1 MGLFGL
7 FSKGAPDLKQA
18 LGEIQETLL
27 RPRPNP
33 YWGTHIAL
41 RIDTAAGGRELLK
54 RLSSVVK
61 SVASG
66 QTDPNWTLV
75 ALSFAG
81 LKALGLPEEVLD
93 SFPREFKAGMKA
105 RADQLKDVGANA
117 PQHWQAPF
125 DEQEVHIAVS
135 VFSINE
141 QAWREGLAQAKHQL
155 EQLQGV
161 SLIASTDFGG
171 PAGEVN
177 PFGYRDGFTF
187 PAIKGLPNRGLN
199 GQDHPIAL
207 GEFILGHPSE
217 TGVPHLKPQ
226 PDILA
231 DNSSFM
237 VLRRYSSHLG
247 AFNDFLHANAK
258 TPEEQELLAAKLV
271 GRWRS
276 GAPLALAPE
285 KDDPELGA
293 DDKRNNDF
301 DYADDPDG
309 LKTPRGAHIRR
320 VNPRQGKLAILTD
333 VNVHRMIRNGTT
345 FGPAFDPQATAAD
358 DKDAGR
364 GIFFMLI
371 SAKACETFEF
381 LQKEWVE
388 NGNFQSLGKE
398 KDPILGQQ
406 EEGAIFTIPK
416 QPVRQRIHGIQ
427 TFNVLT
433 GGEYFFVPSLPAL
446 QWLSEEHT

>member
-1 MGLFGL
+1 MSLFHRSPKL
-7 FSKGAPDLKQA
+7 DESLMQA

-27 RPRPNP
+27 RPRPTP
-33 YWGTHIAL
+33 YWGTHLAFS
-41 RIDTAAGGRELLK
+41 IDTAEGGRELIK
-54 RLSSVVK
+54 RLSTVVK
-61 SVASG
+61 SVATG

-75 ALSFAG
+75 SLSFAG
-81 LKALGLPEEVLD
+81 LQALELPQDVLD

-105 RADQLKDVGANA
+105 RAIQLRDVGVNA
-117 PQHWQAPF
+117 PEHWQAPF
-125 DEQEVHIAVS
+125 DEHEIHLTVS

-141 QAWREGLAQAKHQL
+141 QAWQEGLAKAKQQF
-155 EQLQGV
+155 EQLNGV
-161 SLIASTDFGG
+161 SLITSTNFGG

-187 PAIKGLPNRGLN
+187 PVIKGFPNQGLN
-199 GQDHPIAL
+199 GQNHPIAL

-217 TGVPHLKPQ
+217 TGVAHAMPQ
-226 PDILA
+226 PEVLA
-231 DNSSFM
+231 KNSSFM

-247 AFNDFLHANAK
+247 AFNDFLRENGK
-258 TPEEQELLAAKLV
+258 TAEEQELLAAKLV

-301 DYADDPDG
+301 DYSDDPDG
-309 LKTPRGAHIRR
+309 LKVPKGAHIRR

-333 VNVHRMIRNGTT
+333 VNVHRMIRNGTA
-345 FGPAFDPQATAAD
+345 FGPAFDPHATAKD
-358 DKDAGR
+358 DDQAGR
-364 GIFFMLI
+364 GLFFMLI

-381 LQKEWVE
+381 LQKEWIE

-398 KDPILGQQ
+398 KDPILGQHG
-406 EEGAIFTIPK
+406 EGDTFTIPK
-416 QPVRQRIHGIQ
+416 KPVRQRVHGIH

-433 GGEYFFVPSLPAL
+433 GGEYLFVPSLPAL
-446 QWLSEEHT
+446 KWLAEKH